1 MSSEPPVTT
10 GAVPSEVASPFRPIG
25 ADGGPLAVPV
35 APRRGLIRH
44 VLGVFSSII
53 FGGLGIATLILALAV
68 VATVPV
74 LQFLSLGYLLEVS
87 GRIGRTG
94 RLRAGF
100 IGLKP
105 AGVVGMFLAGLGLMW
120 LILRYLSSLAINA
133 EIIAPGSGIGRTW
146 GFFAVLGVGVLTA
159 VALGLFLIVQWFRPS
174 TYADLRDGLW
184 QMVTRRVPYYFWLG
198 LRGFVGGLIWLAVP
212 VSIMVGASLM
222 PHAGREGA
230 NGLTLLGWLGG
241 SLLLGAVV
249 LHLPFLQ
256 TQMAAENRFR
266 AVFNIVGVY
275 RRFWRSPIFY
285 GVAVVV
291 MLLFALPLY
300 LLKIELVPADA
311 AWLPSLLFVM
321 SIFPA
326 HVLAGWAYARGVR
339 AERRFT
345 NMRLL
350 FRLALCSLAMI
361 SMLAAG
367 GFYVLIV
374 FFSQFTVWHG
384 VWGMYEQHAFLLPVP
399 FLGG

>member
-1 MSSEPPVTT
+1 MMLPETPATAGATPPE
-10 GAVPSEVASPFRPIG
+10 AASPFRPVG
-25 ADGGPLAVPV
+25 AAHATAA
-35 APRRGLIRH
+35 APRTGFIRRALRFSFN
-44 VLGVFSSII
+44 VVFGS
-53 FGGLGIATLILALAV
+53 LGIATLILGLAV
-68 VATVPV
+68 VATIPV

-100 IGLKP
+100 IGLRP
-105 AGVVGMFLAGLGLMW
+105 AGVAGVFLAGLGVMW
-120 LILRYLSSLAINA
+120 LVLRYLSSLAINA
-133 EIIAPGSGIGRTW
+133 EIIAPGRGAGKMW
-146 GFFAVLGVGVLTA
+146 GLLAVLGVGVLTA
-159 VALGLFLIVQWFRPS
+159 VALGLFLMVQWLRPS

-184 QMVTRRVPYYFWLG
+184 HMVTRRMPYYFWLG

-212 VSIMVGASLM
+212 VSIMVAASLA
-222 PHAGREGA
+222 PSTGRQGPG
-230 NGLTLLGWLGG
+230 GLTILGWLAG

-266 AVFNIVGVY
+266 AVFNLAGVY

-285 GVAVVV
+285 AVAVVV

-321 SIFPA
+321 SLFPA
-326 HVLAGWAYARGVR
+326 RVLAGWAYACGVR
-339 AERRFT
+339 AEWKFT
-345 NMRLL
+345 NTRLL
-350 FRLALCSLAMI
+350 FRLALCSLALV